1 MVVIVALLVE
11 WNTIIEIMGEG
22 EEVIYYYYYIIFA
35 TTN

>member
-11 WNTIIEIMGEG
+11 WNTIIMGEG